1 MRKALGIRH
10 IALRVKKFKECL
22 NFYTNILGMEIDWQ
36 PDEKN
41 VYLTNGSDNLAL
53 HYCDEIHE
61 NKKGKLDHFGI
72 MLEKKADVDYWFEH
86 VKSSTTCFKKSRNL
100 RQPIEMR
107 VRVCVRG
114 GGRGGIEGREG
125 GGARREGGGRGG

>member
-10 IALRVKKFKECL
+10 IALRVKNFKECL
-22 NFYTNILGMEIDWQ
+22 NFYTNILGMKIDWQ

-53 HYCDEIHE
+53 HYCDDIHE
-61 NKKGKLDHFGI
+61 SKKGNLDHFGI

-86 VKSSTTCFKKSRNL
+86 VKSKDIRIFREINDHRDVSRSFYCFDPDDNIVQIIWHPS
-100 RQPIEMR
+100 IS
-107 VRVCVRG
+107 
-114 GGRGGIEGREG
+114 
-125 GGARREGGGRGG
+125 

>member
-72 MLEKKADVDYWFEH
+72 MLEKKADVDYLFEH
-86 VKSSTTCFKKSRNL
+86 VKSKDIRIFREINDHRDGSRSFYCFDPDDNIVQIIWHPS
-100 RQPIEMR
+100 IS
-107 VRVCVRG
+107 
-114 GGRGGIEGREG
+114 
-125 GGARREGGGRGG
+125 

>member
-10 IALRVKKFKECL
+10 IALRVKNFKECL
-22 NFYTNILGMEIDWQ
+22 NFYTNILGMKIDWQ

-86 VKSSTTCFKKSRNL
+86 VKSKDIRIFREINDHRDGSRSFYCFDPDDNIVQIIWHPS
-100 RQPIEMR
+100 IS
-107 VRVCVRG
+107 
-114 GGRGGIEGREG
+114 
-125 GGARREGGGRGG
+125 

>member
-1 MRKALGIRH
+1 
-10 IALRVKKFKECL
+10 
-22 NFYTNILGMEIDWQ
+22 MEIDWQ

-86 VKSSTTCFKKSRNL
+86 VKSKDIRIFREINDHRDGSRSFYCFDPDDNIVQIIWHPS
-100 RQPIEMR
+100 IS
-107 VRVCVRG
+107 
-114 GGRGGIEGREG
+114 
-125 GGARREGGGRGG
+125 

>member
-86 VKSSTTCFKKSRNL
+86 VKSKDIRIFREINDHRDGSRSFYCFDPDDNIVQIIWHPS
-100 RQPIEMR
+100 IS
-107 VRVCVRG
+107 
-114 GGRGGIEGREG
+114 
-125 GGARREGGGRGG
+125 